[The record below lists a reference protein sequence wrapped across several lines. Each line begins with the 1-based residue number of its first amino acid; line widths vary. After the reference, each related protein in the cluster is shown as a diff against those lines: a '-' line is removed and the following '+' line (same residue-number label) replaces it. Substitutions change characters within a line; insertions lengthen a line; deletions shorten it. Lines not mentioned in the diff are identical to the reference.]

1 MRVKGTKFPTKI
13 WTADNIEKLRRLFP
27 TMPATD
33 IADEI
38 GCSDCTVLVKA
49 RELGLRKDPSWHRN
63 NYIGRYTGRGRYK
76 Q

>member
-1 MRVKGTKFPTKI
+1 MRVRGTKFPSKI
-13 WTADNIEKLRRLFP
+13 WTDENIEKLRQMFP

-38 GCSDCTVLVKA
+38 GCSDCTVLIKA
-49 RELGLRKDPSWHRN
+49 RELGLKKDPSFHRN
-63 NYIGRYTGRGRYK
+63 NYIGRFTGRGRYK

>member
-1 MRVKGTKFPTKI
+1 MRVQGTKFPTKI
-13 WTADNIEKLRRLFP
+13 WTEQNIEKLRQMFP

-38 GCSDCTVLVKA
+38 GCSDSTVLIKA
-49 RELGLRKDPSWHRN
+49 RELGLKKDPSWQRN
-63 NYIGRYTGRGRYK
+63 NYIGRFTGRGRYK

>member
-1 MRVKGTKFPTKI
+1 MRVKGTKYPTKI
-13 WTADNIEKLRRLFP
+13 WTAENIEKLRQMFP

-49 RELGLRKDPSWHRN
+49 RELGLKKEPLWHRN
-63 NYIGRYTGRGRYK
+63 NYIGRYTRRGRYK

>member
-13 WTADNIEKLRRLFP
+13 WTDENIEKLRQMFP

-38 GCSDCTVLVKA
+38 GCSDSTVLVKA
-49 RELGLRKDPSWHRN
+49 RELGLKKDKTWHRN
-63 NYIGRYTGRGRYK
+63 NYIGRYTGLGRYK